1 MANHRQG
8 RVAQEVRREAT
19 DILRKQVRDPRVEG
33 VTITDV
39 EVTGDLQF
47 AKVFYSTLEDDE
59 ETKTETQA
67 GLDKASGIIRSE
79 IGNRIKLYKTPEI
92 RFVRDESLEYG
103 NRIDQILNDLKKDE
117 PN

>member
-8 RVAQEVRREAT
+8 RVAQEIRREAT
-19 DILRKQVRDPRVEG
+19 DILRNQVRDPRVDG

-39 EVTGDLQF
+39 EVTGDLQH
-47 AKVFYSTLEDDE
+47 AKIFYSTLQDDE
-59 ETKTETQA
+59 ETKNETQE
-67 GLDKASGIIRSE
+67 GLDKASGIVRSE

-103 NRIDQILNDLKKDE
+103 NRIDQILNELNDKE
-117 PN
+117 SN